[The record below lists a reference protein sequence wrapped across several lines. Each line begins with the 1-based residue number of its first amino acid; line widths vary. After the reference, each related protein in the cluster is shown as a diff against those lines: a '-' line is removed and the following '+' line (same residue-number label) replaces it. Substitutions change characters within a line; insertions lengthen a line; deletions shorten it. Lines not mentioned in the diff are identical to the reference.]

1 MKTTFIVWSI
11 VCIANTISQAQSHTE
26 KINKIIGFE
35 KKSPQNAVLIY
46 NIDGDVT
53 VEGTSGDQVII
64 EVEKIINAKTTE
76 RLQLGKES
84 VQLGILDRAD
94 TLILYVKGTGQ
105 EFGIRNFKNGSKSYY
120 GYYNEREK
128 EVRWGGDWNL
138 SLIHI

>member
-1 MKTTFIVWSI
+1 MCIRDR

-64 EVEKIINAKTTE
+64 EVEKIIKPIAQNK
-76 RLQLGKES
+76 
-84 VQLGILDRAD
+84 
-94 TLILYVKGTGQ
+94 
-105 EFGIRNFKNGSKSYY
+105 
-120 GYYNEREK
+120 
-128 EVRWGGDWNL
+128 
-138 SLIHI
+138 